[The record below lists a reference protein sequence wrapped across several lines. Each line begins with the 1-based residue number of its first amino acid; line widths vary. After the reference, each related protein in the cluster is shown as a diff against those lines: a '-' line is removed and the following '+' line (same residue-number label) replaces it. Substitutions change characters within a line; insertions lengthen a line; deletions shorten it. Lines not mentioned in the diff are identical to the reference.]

1 MSFIDQQLMLYEYR
15 QPESCW
21 GKSHEV
27 LRRGVEIVEVLN
39 DLIDEFF

>member
-1 MSFIDQQLMLYEYR
+1 MLYEYR

-21 GKSHEV
+21 GKGDEV